1 MRAVSAL
8 LCAGLFATLPA
19 HPASAQGY
27 PVQGVLRAESLR
39 FGAMMQGDTV
49 TLRQF
54 LADELIYTHSNG
66 LVETKPLHLSA
77 VGSKRTVYESIAPD
91 SMGYRIYG
99 DLAVGSGTVKSRG
112 TLNGTAFDVMLRV
125 STVHVMR
132 EGRWQLVL
140 WQSTRMP

>member
-1 MRAVSAL
+1 MRAVSIL
-8 LCAGLFATLPA
+8 VCAGLFADLPA
-19 HPASAQGY
+19 RPAAAQDY
-27 PVQGVLRAESLR
+27 PVQSVLRAESLR
-39 FGAMMQGDTV
+39 FGAMMQGDTL

-54 LADELIYTHSNG
+54 LADELIYTHSSG

-99 DLAVGSGTVKSRG
+99 NIAVGSGTVKSRG
-112 TLNGTAFDVMLRV
+112 TQSGTAFDLTLRV
-125 STVHVMR
+125 STVHIFR
-132 EGRWQLVL
+132 DGRWQLVL